1 LDGRLSSKTVADV
14 TLVNMNMLCVRYV
27 DRSEREVHLPLGPL
41 YLASAIE
48 REGYAVDFRDYQLED
63 RADKFS
69 PDVLG
74 RFLADAADVLFV
86 SCMANL
92 LPFTLLA
99 LERYREAHP
108 DAFIALGGVGAAGV
122 EREVLALCP
131 WIDAIGVGEGEVSG
145 PALLR
150 AVKRGRGAS
159 GRWDLSAVPG
169 IVWREGDD
177 LRAQPSPCRL
187 HDLDA
192 TAPAW
197 HLVDLPRYAGI
208 NVITSRGCPFP
219 CSFCSV
225 APVWGR
231 KPVLRS
237 VEGIVAEME
246 QLHEL
251 AGCNLFLFQDEYF
264 VSSPDRVHALCNA
277 IVARGLPVRWKAF
290 GRIDQTDDAT
300 MRAMA
305 GAGCIELRYGVESG
319 SDRVLSRVVK
329 GFDAKRAHE
338 VLSEAVGIFPGVDAF
353 YMWGFPFETMQD
365 FQQTLLHMIASR
377 AMGGR
382 ILPSLLSLLPQTTL
396 YQELDPSTQLEF
408 FPELFPEYMLTG
420 HEVCDAG
427 RVRIADEHASIYA
440 FIRQHPRTFPGFF
453 HVDVEGN
460 VLPKYRLL
468 QKFGFYASQDR
479 HELLGAEV
487 ECCGAHSP

>member
-1 LDGRLSSKTVADV
+1 VADV

-41 YLASAIE
+41 YLASALE
-48 REGYAVDFRDYQLED
+48 RAGFEVDFRDYQVVD
-63 RADKFS
+63 RVDKFS
-69 PDVLG
+69 HEVMAS
-74 RFLADAADVLFV
+74 FLSGAASVLFV

-99 LERYREAHP
+99 LERYRETHP
-108 DAFIALGGVGAAGV
+108 DTFIALGGVGAAGV

-150 AVKRGRGAS
+150 AVQHGRDARGGWA
-159 GRWDLSAVPG
+159 LSEVPG
-169 IVWREGDD
+169 IVWRDGDEI
-177 LRAQPSPCRL
+177 RVQPPACRL
-187 HDLDA
+187 EDLDA
-192 TAPAW
+192 LSPAW
-197 HLVDLPRYAGI
+197 HLVELPSYAGI

-231 KPVLRS
+231 KPVLRG
-237 VEGIVAEME
+237 VESIVLEMADLQE
-246 QLHEL
+246 RT
-251 AGCNLFLFQDEYF
+251 GCDLFLFQDEYF
-264 VSSPDRVHALCNA
+264 VSSSERVRKLCDA
-277 IVARGLPVRWKAF
+277 IAAQGLTVRWKAF
-290 GRIDQTDDAT
+290 GRVDQTDEAT

-305 GAGCIELRYGVESG
+305 KAGCVELRYGVESG

-353 YMWGFPFETMQD
+353 YMWGFPFETLQD
-365 FQQTLLHMIASR
+365 FHQTLLHMIASR
-377 AMGGR
+377 AMGVR

-396 YQELDPSTQLEF
+396 YQQLDPSTELEF

-420 HEVCDAG
+420 HEVCDRG
-427 RVRIADEHASIYA
+427 RVRIADEHAPIYD
-440 FIRQHPRTFPGFF
+440 FIAKHPRIFPGFF

-468 QKFGFYASQDR
+468 QKFGFYATQDR

-487 ECCGAHSP
+487 ECCGAHSPEP